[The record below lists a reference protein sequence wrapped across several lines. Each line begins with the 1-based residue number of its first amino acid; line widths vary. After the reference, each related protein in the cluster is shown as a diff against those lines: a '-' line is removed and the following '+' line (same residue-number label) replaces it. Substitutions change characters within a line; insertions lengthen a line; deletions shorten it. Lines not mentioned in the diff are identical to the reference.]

1 MNNKEKIVAE
11 LKGFCENIEK
21 WFRGEENQETLYN
34 KILSGFSQDFRM
46 VNGDGSTVS
55 FHMFSDWLPTV
66 YGKFPSRSVALENVN
81 IQYSDRHGIAT
92 YTEIQVTGDI
102 NNQRKASAVFLLEED
117 KALWQHLIEE
127 WI

>member
-11 LKGFCENIEK
+11 LNGFCENIEK
-21 WFRGEENQETLYN
+21 WFRGKENQETLYN

-46 VNGDGSTVS
+46 VNGDGNTVS

-66 YGKFPSRSVALENVN
+66 YGKFPTRSVALGN
-81 IQYSDRHGIAT
+81 IDVQYSDRHGIAT
-92 YTEIQVTGDI
+92 YTEIQITGDI

-117 KALWQHLIEE
+117 KALWLHLIEE